1 MNSTDF
7 FKNIIEAELSN
18 SAYMA
23 FSSKPAELYDP
34 IRYMLSLG
42 GKRMR
47 PALLMMSTE
56 LFGGDYLKALSPA
69 LAIEVFHNFS
79 LLHDDIMD
87 KAPLRRS
94 QPTVHRKW
102 NPDIAILS
110 GDAMLVKSYELMMN
124 VDDSCLRKVLTL
136 FNTTAI
142 EVCEGQQLD
151 MNFETSAIDISV
163 DDYIHMISLKTSVLL
178 AAALKIGAIIASA
191 SDEDAE
197 HIYAFGKNIGI
208 AFQLQDDILDVYA
221 DSGKFGKQTGG
232 DILSNKKTFLLIRAL
247 ELAKGE
253 TAKQLQGWLSKN
265 PAGFK
270 EQEEKVIS
278 VKKIY
283 DDMGVKELAEKE
295 MNRFYEIASGE
306 LSKIHVPEERKK
318 FMRLFADQ
326 LMVREH

>member
-1 MNSTDF
+1 MNSPDF
-7 FKNIIEAELSN
+7 LKNIIEAELRN
-18 SAYMA
+18 PGYMG
-23 FSSKPAELYDP
+23 FNSKPAELYEP

-42 GKRMR
+42 GKRLR
-47 PALLMMSTE
+47 PALLLMSTE

-102 NPDIAILS
+102 NADIAILS
-110 GDAMLVKSYELMMN
+110 GDAMLVKSYQLMMN
-124 VDDSCLRKVLTL
+124 VDESCLRKVLTL
-136 FNTTAI
+136 FSAAAV

-151 MNFETSAIDISV
+151 MNFESRTYGITI
-163 DDYIHMISLKTSVLL
+163 DDYLHMISLKTSVLL
-178 AAALKIGAIIASA
+178 AAALKIGAIIANA
-191 SDEDAE
+191 SDADAE
-197 HIYAFGKNIGI
+197 HIYSFGKNIGI

-232 DILSNKKTFLLIRAL
+232 DIVCNKKTFLLLKAL

-253 TAKQLQGWLSKN
+253 TAKELHVWLEKN
-265 PAGFK
+265 PTNQK
-270 EQEEKVIS
+270 SEEEKVFS
-278 VKKIY
+278 VKEIY
-283 DDMGVKELAEKE
+283 SNLGVKELAEKE
-295 MNRFYEIASGE
+295 MNRFYEMAISE
-306 LSKIHVPEERKK
+306 LEKINVEDERKK
-318 FMRLFADQ
+318 YIKSFADQ